1 MLHNDVLRGWD
12 SEDFILDKLLQNIT
26 IKKLNSSIT
35 TSKFANFKLNS
46 DLLKASGTLKVSVG
60 IRRVFLVP
68 FL

>member
-12 SEDFILDKLLQNIT
+12 SEDFILDKLLQNTT
-26 IKKLNSSIT
+26 IKKLSSSIT

-46 DLLKASGTLKVSVG
+46 NLFKASGTLKVSVG